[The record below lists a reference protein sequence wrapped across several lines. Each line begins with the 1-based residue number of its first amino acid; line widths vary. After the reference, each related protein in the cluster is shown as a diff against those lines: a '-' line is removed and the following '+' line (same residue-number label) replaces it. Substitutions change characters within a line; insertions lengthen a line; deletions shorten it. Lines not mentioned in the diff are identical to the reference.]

1 MSDTT
6 RGRVLARVALLLIL
20 AATTAAAAD
29 TVDATATPAAT
40 ESVDLNSATTEQL
53 TTIPGIGEAM
63 AQRIIDWREEHGP
76 FRRVEDLM
84 KVKGIGERSLE
95 KIRPHVSV
103 GKSK

>member
-1 MSDTT
+1 MHRSPS
-6 RGRVLARVALLLIL
+6 RFAACLFLFSLLAL
-20 AATTAAAAD
+20 ASVSPHAAAD
-29 TVDATATPAAT
+29 KVP
-40 ESVDLNSATTEQL
+40 SVDLNSAGVEEL
-53 TTIPGIGEAM
+53 TSLPGIGDSIAK
-63 AQRIIDWREEHGP
+63 RIVEFRKEHGP